1 MKKRFHA
8 MIPVILGLVASQ
20 VIATYHVY
28 LSNAS
33 LYRTTALIRDAG
45 YLVVPNA
52 HIMPSLKEWGPAFF
66 GGLFFTLTVGAGLS
80 ILSFSA
86 AWSWSRLFRKTK
98 SLLVFFL
105 ALWLACLVF
114 VNLRG
119 LTPMASMYFVVIP
132 PLVFWAA
139 ERWLT
144 KNKRRQNGWT
154 GLLHVLPIL
163 ALAVLWGFQADKHLF
178 LDLRDY
184 LLLSNP
190 AGTKINDFYYDY
202 TLYPAEVFKS
212 LRQKLLKT
220 AVLENIPKEPVSRAF
235 ERELLHNDYLTLEP
249 GLAADLRVRQSHDQ
263 FLLVHNSRTVLQ
275 TSLQGFVSNS
285 ASVLGQFSLKCDRY
299 GFFRSFTFYSL
310 LIAFPIFLYL
320 FLHAILCAPLSLL
333 LSWRV
338 AMAISSLLC
347 LLIGVALW
355 AFYHHQSALPVAEG
369 EVVQALKSE
378 TWQVRVAALKI
389 IERKQMEIAEFPTY
403 KALLSSPHVP
413 ERYWLTRALGASRQ
427 PETFTDLLRF
437 LEDPHPNVVSMAFY
451 ALGRR
456 GDRRAIPEIVKRIE
470 DSHHWYNQWHAYK
483 ALRMLG
489 WTQSRSEQE
498 SFS

>member
-8 MIPVILGLVASQ
+8 VIPVILGLVAAQ
-20 VIATYHVY
+20 VIATFHVY

-33 LYRTTALIRDAG
+33 LYRTTVLIRDAG
-45 YLVVPNA
+45 YLAVPNA

-66 GGLFFTLTVGAGLS
+66 GGLFFTLTVGVGLA

-86 AWSWSRLFRKTK
+86 AWSWHRLFRKRK
-98 SLLVFFL
+98 SFLILLLV
-105 ALWLACLVF
+105 LWAACLVS
-114 VNLRG
+114 VNLQG
-119 LTPMASMYFVVIP
+119 VIPVASLYFLVIP
-132 PLVFWAA
+132 PLVFWTG
-139 ERWLT
+139 EKWLA
-144 KNKRRQNGWT
+144 KNKRKQNGWT

-163 ALAVLWGFQADKHLF
+163 ALAFLWGSQADKRLF

-190 AGTKINDFYYDY
+190 VGARVNNFYYDY

-235 ERELLHNDYLTLEP
+235 QRELLHNDYLTLEP

-263 FLLVHNSRTVLQ
+263 FLLVHNSRTILR
-275 TSLQGFVSNS
+275 TSLKDFVSNS

-299 GFFRSFTFYSL
+299 ALFRAYTFYAL

-338 AMAISSLLC
+338 SMVISSLLC
-347 LLIGVALW
+347 LFIGVALW
-355 AFYHHQSALPVAEG
+355 AFFHHQSALPVGEG
-369 EVVQALKSE
+369 EMVQALKSDA
-378 TWQVRVAALKI
+378 WQVRVAALKI
-389 IERKQMEIAEFPTY
+389 IERKHMEITEFPTY
-403 KALLSSPHVP
+403 KTLLSSPHVP

-470 DSHHWYNQWHAYK
+470 DSHNWYNQWHAYK

-489 WTQSRSEQE
+489 WTQSRSEQG